1 VRQPSVK
8 TLHRQRDAEAS
19 WNPIPGPSPLALSYE
34 ATASAVRL
42 ALGGGDPPELPP
54 PSPSGTLEAAAIRAD
69 QSAVSVRELGPLW
82 DAFLSR
88 ELNFH
93 AAGQYAGRSY
103 VLARASAHPRA
114 SLGSLNRIETA
125 VVVRVVC
132 GEQQKFVA
140 SELGIAASTASKW
153 YTSGLRKLH
162 LLGQTIPLPLA
173 IVAQAWALG
182 VNGPAGT
189 RCATFRHGG
198 EDVVLLSVPRPLLG
212 RETPLSGAE
221 REIARLLVEGVTRL
235 EIAERRETSIQ
246 TVACQIRGVFAK
258 YRLTGRYA
266 LIRRGLELGW
276 FRP

>member
-1 VRQPSVK
+1 VKQLQRVRGAQAP
-8 TLHRQRDAEAS
+8 
-19 WNPIPGPSPLALSYE
+19 WNPLSGPSPLALSYE
-34 ATASAVRL
+34 AVASAVRL
-42 ALGGGDPPELPP
+42 ALGAGGPPELPP

-69 QSAVSVRELGPLW
+69 QSAAPVRELGPFW

-103 VLARASAHPRA
+103 VVARASAHPRA

-140 SELGIAASTASKW
+140 SELGIAPSTASKW
-153 YTSGLRKLH
+153 YTSALRKLD
-162 LLGQTIPLPLA
+162 LSGQTIPLPLA

-182 VNGPAGT
+182 VAGPPGA
-189 RCATFRHGG
+189 RHATFRHEG
-198 EDVVLLSVPRPLLG
+198 EDAVLLSVPLPRLG
-212 RETPLSGAE
+212 KETPLSAAE
-221 REIARLLVEGVTRL
+221 REIARLLVEGVTRV
-235 EIAERRETSIQ
+235 EIAELRQTSIQ
-246 TVACQIRGVFAK
+246 TVACQIRGIFAK